1 MADARL
7 MLPGACGRLAV
18 MTAPPC
24 SAAQVFNW
32 YVQLYGPR
40 VNLFVDHS
48 QVVQLARAVGH
59 LWQLGPR
66 ADLPVREVRVRGGCW
81 AGRCC

>member
-1 MADARL
+1 

-40 VNLFVDHS
+40 VNLFVDHR
-48 QVVQLARAVGH
+48 QVVQLEALRAG
-59 LWQLGPR
+59 LWGTSGSWG
-66 ADLPVREVRVRGGCW
+66 RVLTYP
-81 AGRCC
+81 